1 MGTKLERIM
10 EISATT
16 PKPEFTSLY
25 HLINIEM
32 MKQCHKELD
41 GSKAVGIDK
50 VTKAEY
56 EEHLEENLTNL
67 VSRLKN
73 KAYKPLPSLRVF
85 IPKANGKKRPLGIA
99 SYEDKIV
106 QLAVK
111 KILEAIYEPRFL
123 NCMYGFRPNRGCHD
137 AIKEVHRQISN
148 EHINHV
154 VDADIK
160 GFFDHLSHEWMMEF
174 LKLYINDPNLL
185 WLINKYL
192 KAGVMTAG
200 VFEESEEGSA
210 QGNIISPILAN
221 IYMHNVLTLWYKFV
235 IKNKAEGNSFLAVY
249 ADDFIAGFQY
259 KEDAERY
266 YALLKERLKK
276 FNLELEENKSRMI
289 EFGKYAEVNSKRK
302 YGRKP
307 ETFNFLGFT
316 FYCSKGRR
324 NKEFCVKLKT
334 NSKKFTQKLKQTK
347 EWLYQ
352 NNDLPVKE
360 LITKLNKKLVGHY
373 RYYGVSHNSNKL
385 SAFLHYVQRY
395 LFKVLNRRSH
405 KKSYTWDGYIDMLK
419 VYPLAK
425 PKIYVK
431 LF

>member
-10 EISATT
+10 GISATT

-25 HLINIEM
+25 HLINVEM
-32 MKQCHKELD
+32 LKQCHQELD

-50 VTKAEY
+50 VTKAGY
-56 EEHLEENLTNL
+56 GEHLEENLTNL

-154 VDADIK
+154 IDADIK

-174 LKLYINDPNLL
+174 LKLYIKDPNLL

-192 KAGVMTAG
+192 KAGVMTDG

-307 ETFNFLGFT
+307 ETFDFLGFT

>member
-25 HLINIEM
+25 HLINMEM
-32 MKQCHKELD
+32 LKQCHKELD
-41 GSKAVGIDK
+41 GNKAVGIDK

-56 EEHLEENLTNL
+56 GENLEENLTNL

-123 NCMYGFRPNRGCHD
+123 NCMYGFRTNRGCHD
-137 AIKEVHRQISN
+137 AIKEVHHQISN

-160 GFFDHLSHEWMMEF
+160 GFFDHMSHEWMMEF
-174 LKLYINDPNLL
+174 LMLYIKDPNLL

-192 KAGVMTAG
+192 KDGVMTDG

-221 IYMHNVLTLWYKFV
+221 IYMHNVLTLWYKFI
-235 IKNKAEGNSFLAVY
+235 IKSNAVGNSFLAVY

-276 FNLELEENKSRMI
+276 FNLELEESKSRMI
-289 EFGKYAEVNSKRK
+289 EFGKYAETNAKRK

-307 ETFNFLGFT
+307 ETFDFLGFT

-352 NNDLPVKE
+352 NDDLPVKE
-360 LITKLNKKLVGHY
+360 LIARLNKKLVGHY
-373 RYYGVSHNSNKL
+373 RYYGVSHNSNKI

-425 PKIYVK
+425 PKIYAK

>member
-1 MGTKLERIM
+1 M
-10 EISATT
+10 
-16 PKPEFTSLY
+16 
-25 HLINIEM
+25 
-32 MKQCHKELD
+32 
-41 GSKAVGIDK
+41 
-50 VTKAEY
+50 
-56 EEHLEENLTNL
+56 
-67 VSRLKN
+67 VSDQT
-73 KAYKPLPSLRVF
+73 
-85 IPKANGKKRPLGIA
+85 
-99 SYEDKIV
+99 E
-106 QLAVK
+106 
-111 KILEAIYEPRFL
+111 
-123 NCMYGFRPNRGCHD
+123 D

-148 EHINHV
+148 EHINYV

-160 GFFDHLSHEWMMEF
+160 GFFDHMSHEWMMEF
-174 LKLYINDPNLL
+174 LKLYIKEPNLL

-192 KAGVMTAG
+192 KAGVMMDG

-235 IKNKAEGNSFLAVY
+235 IKSNTFGNSFLVVY

-276 FNLELEENKSRMI
+276 FNLELEESKSRMI
-289 EFGKYAEVNSKRK
+289 EFGKYAETNTKRK

-307 ETFNFLGFT
+307 ETFDFLGFT

-360 LITKLNKKLVGHY
+360 LIARLNKKLVGHY
-373 RYYGVSHNSNKL
+373 RYYGVSHNSNKI
-385 SAFLHYVQRY
+385 STFLHYVQRY

-405 KKSYTWDGYIDMLK
+405 KKSYTWDGYIDMLR

>member
-56 EEHLEENLTNL
+56 GEHLEENLTNL

-174 LKLYINDPNLL
+174 LKLYIKDPNLL

-192 KAGVMTAG
+192 KAGVMTDG

-235 IKNKAEGNSFLAVY
+235 VKNKAEGNSFLAVY

-276 FNLELEENKSRMI
+276 FNLEPEENKSRMI
-289 EFGKYAEVNSKRK
+289 EFGQYAEVNSKRK

-307 ETFNFLGFT
+307 ETFDFLGFT

>member
-32 MKQCHKELD
+32 LKQCHKELD

-67 VSRLKN
+67 VGKLKN

-192 KAGVMTAG
+192 KAGVMTDG

>member
-32 MKQCHKELD
+32 LKQCHKELD

-67 VSRLKN
+67 VDKLKN

-192 KAGVMTAG
+192 KAGVMTDG

-235 IKNKAEGNSFLAVY
+235 IKNNAVGNSFLAVY

-266 YALLKERLKK
+266 YVLLKERLKK
-276 FNLELEENKSRMI
+276 FNLEMEESKSRMI
-289 EFGKYAEVNSKRK
+289 EFGKYAEINSRRK
-302 YGRKP
+302 YGRKA
-307 ETFNFLGFT
+307 ETFDFLGFT
-316 FYCSKGRR
+316 FYCGKSKRSGD
-324 NKEFCVKLKT
+324 FCVKLKT
-334 NSKKFTQKLKQTK
+334 NSKKFSQKLKQTK

-360 LITKLNKKLVGHY
+360 MITKLNKKLVGHY
-373 RYYGVSHNSNKL
+373 RYYGVSHNINKL